1 MSKVKSSYFGNVQ
14 TIIYKSLVNPTI
26 SQHVELIWHFILL
39 DYDFSRVEELSLD
52 LSCNCFNGLS

>member
-1 MSKVKSSYFGNVQ
+1 MSKVKSSYFGDVQ